1 MTAKFTAEWRKITTT
16 HTFHRLLAGVAA
28 VAAVGAFSTTSATTE
43 PPWHM
48 TTPLHEQ
55 TMWVLAAINGAIFA
69 VIAGAR
75 TFTDE
80 YRHSTIAHT
89 YIADPKRT
97 ASTLAKTGAAAIS
110 GLLVGAVALAALVLV
125 AVIMAAASGGET
137 ALHGADVVPG
147 LGLIA
152 GMALWAVVGAGF
164 GAIVRNQVAVVA
176 AGLIWILMFENLG
189 AGLLEEAGRFLP
201 GQAVHSM
208 AQTRDA
214 IDLLAA
220 GPAAVVMAA
229 YAGLFI
235 AAALV
240 VAKRHEVT

>member
-1 MTAKFTAEWRKITTT
+1 MTARLTAEWRKVTTT
-16 HTFHRLLAGVAA
+16 RTFYWLLAGIAA
-28 VAAVGAFSTTSATTE
+28 TAAVGAFSTTSATTD
-43 PPWHM
+43 PPWGM

-89 YIADPKRT
+89 YVADPKRT
-97 ASTLAKTGAAAIS
+97 ASTFAKAGAAALS
-110 GLLVGAVALAALVLV
+110 GLLVGAVALASLVLV
-125 AVIMAAASGGET
+125 AVIMAASSGGEI
-137 ALHGADVVPG
+137 ALHAGDVVPG
-147 LGLIA
+147 AGLIA
-152 GMALWAVVGAGF
+152 GMALWAVIGAGF

-176 AGLIWILMFENLG
+176 AGLTWILMLENLG
-189 AGLLEEAGRFLP
+189 VGLFEEAGRYLP
-201 GQAVHSM
+201 GQAVHAM

-214 IDLLAA
+214 IDLLTA
-220 GPAAVVMAA
+220 GPAAALMAT

-235 AAALV
+235 VAAVV
-240 VAKRHEVT
+240 VAKRRDVT